1 MDRKYDI
8 MTFISKY
15 LYFKKVDFADII
27 RIVTI
32 FIKTQKK
39 FKEFEI
45 MHQNLIY
52 TGISWYSRI
61 CWFSVKKH

>member
-1 MDRKYDI
+1 MDRNYDI

-32 FIKTQKK
+32 FFKRIYKDQKK
-39 FKEFEI
+39 
-45 MHQNLIY
+45 
-52 TGISWYSRI
+52 
-61 CWFSVKKH
+61 V

>member
-52 TGISWYSRI
+52 TGIS
-61 CWFSVKKH
+61 